1 MSEVDKLAVIGAGK
15 WGKYLVRNFSE
26 LLGQSNVMVCD
37 SNQERL
43 EEVKRNYQEIGT
55 TSNCGEII
63 SDQSIPAAVI
73 ATPGATHFELTKRAL
88 RSGKHVLVERPLAKK
103 VSDAV
108 KLLELARDKGTT
120 LMVDHLLEYHSAVEI
135 LKEKIES
142 GELGEIYYVHGQ
154 RLDLEDL
161 ETEED
166 ILWNL
171 GSQEVSLMLYLT
183 GKEPKEV
190 TARGGSYLEREEGKE
205 DTVFLTVEFEDGVQA
220 HSHLSWLDPHKTRR
234 MTVVGSKKMAT
245 FDDMESRNK
254 LWIFD
259 KGAEKS
265 GEGGFN
271 VRYGDVHIPNVSLEE
286 PMRKM
291 CRHFLQSFENGT
303 EPRSDGEDGLKVLR
317 VLDAAR
323 RSLKNGGKPTIVMN
337 VEVNY

>member
-1 MSEVDKLAVIGAGK
+1 MDEIERLGVIGSGK

-26 LLGQSNVMVCD
+26 ILGESNITVCD
-37 SNQERL
+37 SDSDKL
-43 EEVKRNYQEIGT
+43 EEVKRNHRELNT
-55 TSNCGEII
+55 TEDLEKVLKDNA
-63 SDQSIPAAVI
+63 IPAVI
-73 ATPGATHFELTKRAL
+73 VATPGSSHYELTKRAL
-88 RSGKHVLVERPLAKK
+88 QADKHVLVERPMAQK
-103 VSDAV
+103 VSEAV
-108 KLLELARDKGTT
+108 ELVELARNTGKV
-120 LMVDHLLEYHSAVEI
+120 LMVDHLLEYHSAVEA
-135 LKEKIES
+135 LRGKIKS

-154 RLDLEDL
+154 RLDLEDI

-166 ILWNL
+166 IIWSL
-171 GSQEVSLMLYLT
+171 GSQEVSLMLYLID
-183 GKEPKEV
+183 KKPREV
-190 TARGGSYLEREEGKE
+190 TAHGGSYLDREEGKE
-205 DTVFLTVEFEDGVQA
+205 DTVFLNVEFEDGVKA

-271 VRYGDVHIPNVSLEE
+271 VRYGDVYIPNVSLEE
-286 PMRKM
+286 PMKKT

-303 EPRSDGEDGLKVLR
+303 EPRTDGEDGLKVLK
-317 VLDAAR
+317 VLDAAK

-337 VEVNY
+337 VDVD

>member
-1 MSEVDKLAVIGAGK
+1 MNEVERLGVIGSGK

-26 LLGQSNVMVCD
+26 LLGQSNLTVCD

-43 EEVKRNYQEIGT
+43 EEVKQDYQEIGT
-55 TSNCGEII
+55 TRRCDEII
-63 SDQSIPAAVI
+63 EDESIPAAVI

-88 RSGKHVLVERPLAKK
+88 EAGKHVLVERPLAKK

-108 KLLELARDKGTT
+108 KLLELAREKSST
-120 LMVDHLLEYHSAVEI
+120 LMIDHLLEYHSAVEA
-135 LKEKIES
+135 LREKIEA

-154 RLDLEDL
+154 RLDLEDI
-161 ETEED
+161 EAEED
-166 ILWNL
+166 ILWSL
-171 GSQEVSLMLYLT
+171 GSQEVSLMLYLVD
-183 GKEPKEV
+183 KEPKEV
-190 TARGGSYLEREEGKE
+190 TAEGGSYLEREKGKE
-205 DTVFLTVEFEDGVQA
+205 DTVFLTIEFEDGVKA

-271 VRYGDVHIPNVSLEE
+271 VRYGDVYIPNISLEE
-286 PMRKM
+286 PMKKM

-303 EPRSDGEDGLKVLR
+303 EPRSDGEDGLNVLK

-337 VEVNY
+337 VEAE

>member
-1 MSEVDKLAVIGAGK
+1 MNQIDKLAVIGAGK

-26 LLGQSNVMVCD
+26 LLGQSNVTVCD
-37 SNQERL
+37 SDQERL
-43 EEVKRNYQEIGT
+43 EEVKQDYKEIVT
-55 TSNCGEII
+55 TKKCDEVIVDESV
-63 SDQSIPAAVI
+63 PAVVI
-73 ATPGATHFELTKRAL
+73 ATPANSHSELTERAL
-88 RSGKHVLVERPLAKK
+88 KAGKHVLVERPLAQK

-108 KLLELARDKGTT
+108 ELLELARNKGAT
-120 LMVDHLLEYHSAVEI
+120 LMVDHLLEYHSAVEE
-135 LKEKIES
+135 LREKIEA

-154 RLDLEDL
+154 RLDLEDV

-166 ILWNL
+166 ILWSL
-171 GSQEVSLMLYLT
+171 GSQEVSLMLYLVD
-183 GKEPKEV
+183 KEPREV
-190 TARGGSYLEREEGKE
+190 TAHGGSYLERESGEE
-205 DTVFLTVEFEDGVQA
+205 DTVFLTVEFDDGVKA

-271 VRYGDVHIPNVSLEE
+271 VRYGDVHIPNISLEE
-286 PMRKM
+286 PMKKM
-291 CRHFLQSFENGT
+291 CRHFLQSFESGK
-303 EPRSDGEDGLKVLR
+303 EPRSDGKDGLEVLK

-337 VEVNY
+337 VEVE

>member
-1 MSEVDKLAVIGAGK
+1 MNDIERLGVIGSGK

-26 LLGQSNVMVCD
+26 ILGESNVTVCD
-37 SNQERL
+37 PDSDKL
-43 EEVKRNYQEIGT
+43 KEVKKNHQEIQT
-55 TSNCGEII
+55 TEHLENILEN
-63 SDQSIPAAVI
+63 DKIPAVVV
-73 ATPGATHFELTKRAL
+73 ATPGASHYELTERAL
-88 RSGKHVLVERPLAKK
+88 KAKKHVLVERPMAQK

-108 KLLELARDKGTT
+108 KLIELARDAGKT
-120 LMVDHLLEYHSAVEI
+120 LMVDHLLEYHSAVEA
-135 LKEKIES
+135 LKEKIDS

-154 RLDLEDL
+154 RLDLEDI

-166 ILWNL
+166 ILWSL
-171 GSQEVSLMLYLT
+171 GSQEVSLMRYLID
-183 GKEPKEV
+183 KKPVEV
-190 TARGGSYLEREEGKE
+190 TADGGSFLQREDGKE
-205 DTVFLTVEFEDGVQA
+205 DTVFLTVEFEDGVKA

-271 VRYGDVHIPNVSLEE
+271 VRYGDVCIPNVSLEE
-286 PMRKM
+286 PMKKM

-303 EPRSDGEDGLKVLR
+303 EPRSDGEDGLKVLK

-337 VEVNY
+337 VEAE

>member
-1 MSEVDKLAVIGAGK
+1 MGNVENVAVIGAGK

-26 LLGQSNVMVCD
+26 ILGQSNVTVCD
-37 SNQERL
+37 SDQEHL
-43 EEVKRNYQEIGT
+43 EEVKRDYKEIC
-55 TSNCGEII
+55 TSRSCDEVI
-63 SDQSIPAAVI
+63 DDESIPATVI
-73 ATPGATHFELTKRAL
+73 ATPGATHFELTERAL
-88 RSGKHVLVERPLAKK
+88 RAGKHVLVERPLTQK

-108 KLLELARDKGTT
+108 KLVELARDRDTT
-120 LMVDHLLEYHSAVEI
+120 LMVDHLLEYHSAVEV
-135 LKEKIES
+135 LREKIDS
-142 GELGEIYYVHGQ
+142 GELGDIYYVHGQ
-154 RLDLEDL
+154 RLDLEDV

-166 ILWNL
+166 ILWSL
-171 GSQEVSLMLYLT
+171 GSQEVSLMLYLVD
-183 GKEPKEV
+183 KEPKEV
-190 TARGGSYLEREEGKE
+190 TAHGGRYLERDEGKE
-205 DTVFLTVEFEDGVQA
+205 DTVFLTVEFEDGVKA

-286 PMRKM
+286 PMKKM
-291 CRHFLQSFENGT
+291 CRHFLESFENGT
-303 EPRSDGEDGLKVLR
+303 EPRSDGEDGLEVLK

-337 VEVNY
+337 VEVE

>member
-1 MSEVDKLAVIGAGK
+1 MDKIDGIGVIGYGK

-26 LLGQSNVMVCD
+26 ILGESSLTVCD
-37 SNQERL
+37 PDEEKL
-43 EEVKRNYQEIGT
+43 EEARSNHREINTEAAPENLYQDE
-55 TSNCGEII
+55 SL
-63 SDQSIPAAVI
+63 PAVVV
-73 ATPGATHFELTKRAL
+73 ATPGASHYELTERAL
-88 RSGKHVLVERPLAKK
+88 EANKHVLVERPMAQK
-103 VSDAV
+103 VSKAV
-108 KLLELARDKGTT
+108 ELIELAREKGLT
-120 LMVDHLLEYHSAVEI
+120 LMVDHLLEYHSAVEA
-135 LKEKIES
+135 LRKRIES
-142 GELGEIYYVHGQ
+142 GELGEIYYAHGQ

-166 ILWNL
+166 ILWSL
-171 GSQEVSLMLYLT
+171 GAQEVSLMLYLI

-190 TARGGSYLEREEGKE
+190 TAHGGSYLQREEGKE
-205 DTVFLTVEFEDGVQA
+205 DTVFLSVEFEDGVNA

-271 VRYGDVHIPNVSLEE
+271 VRYGDVCIPNVSLEE
-286 PMRKM
+286 PMKRM

-303 EPRSDGEDGLKVLR
+303 EPRSDGEDGLKVLK

-337 VEVNY
+337 VEVG